1 MNKIVQGI
9 VTLLLVLLL
18 TCGMFPAV
26 FATDAAPEDTEETLS
41 LESDAVSFDTET
53 ESTEPTAPTEPT
65 KPTEPE
71 EPATPVIEG
80 DGQAVAFTEETVT
93 ASPIFFDAGTVEETP
108 MLMAMDDGIMLA
120 AANNVTGT
128 HYQRAIV
135 WLTGSEKIN
144 FTYKEKDYS
153 VNRLYVHGVIVD
165 GKRYVA
171 YCIDPGIDTTQSS
184 GAYTGS
190 ETAWSALDINTQA
203 AVGLA
208 ILYGAPNKLSSTD
221 KKTMLTYELATQ
233 MIVQEIILGYRSNLP
248 PYNCT
253 DSRMIDRMTYGSSS
267 YFREI
272 SSQSQD
278 YSSINGKYMDK
289 AVLKQAYDTISASL
303 ASHYVLPS
311 FASRYNAAAKTY
323 EMTKQSDGSFAVTL
337 TDTNGILASCS
348 FKNGNGLTYSV
359 SGNQLTIKASAA
371 FDGTKSCALS
381 GGVGVS
387 KQVPNLES
395 ETFMLW
401 QSGSYQ
407 RIVSLQEPVNDPLPL
422 YFNVKIPIQ
431 NGTAQ
436 IVKTA
441 TNGGSVKGWN
451 FEVKDAKGNVVGNYT
466 TDETGVIPVE
476 LLAGTYTVTETDGA
490 YQYWVNDPTP
500 TKTVTVKAG
509 ETATVTFTNQWRGQ
523 AQIVKTAANGGSVA
537 GWHFTVKDASGTKVG
552 DYVTDATGI
561 ITLDLEPGTYT
572 VTETD
577 GVYPYWHNDPNPTK
591 TVKVKAGETA
601 KVTFENQWIGKA
613 EIVKTT
619 TNGGTLKG
627 WQFTVTDSSG
637 TKVGTYTTNDSGT
650 IVVDLEPGTYTVQE
664 IGSNDPYWYCDTQP
678 QTITVKAG
686 ETATVTFKNQWIGK
700 AKIVKMLSNP
710 EAGSVEGWTFTI
722 TDSSGKEIGTYK
734 TDSNGVI
741 TTDLEPGTYTVT
753 EVLEADSLWQ
763 CTTTNPQT
771 ITVKAGSTAEVTFTN
786 ALRPGKLQ
794 VQKIDEHGEPLA
806 GAEFLLEW
814 STDGKTWKPVTYA
827 DSTVP
832 QVGGCTTAGIKNGKL
847 ITGNTGLIEFTGL
860 YPTHSYRLTET
871 KAPDGY
877 QLLSKPVFEGILPV
891 DQDLALGFTV
901 TNIPVFKLPET
912 GSKSLFLTISGMVVC
927 CIACVGVIYFLRR
940 KEQ

>member
-1 MNKIVQGI
+1 
-9 VTLLLVLLL
+9 
-18 TCGMFPAV
+18 
-26 FATDAAPEDTEETLS
+26 
-41 LESDAVSFDTET
+41 
-53 ESTEPTAPTEPT
+53 
-65 KPTEPE
+65 
-71 EPATPVIEG
+71 
-80 DGQAVAFTEETVT
+80 
-93 ASPIFFDAGTVEETP
+93 
-108 MLMAMDDGIMLA
+108 MLMALDDGIMLA
-120 AANNVTGT
+120 AATPVTGT

-135 WLTGSEKIN
+135 WLTGGEKIN
-144 FTYKEKDYS
+144 FTYKGKDYS
-153 VNRLYVHGVIVD
+153 VNRLYTHGVIVN
-165 GKRYVA
+165 GQRYVA
-171 YCIDPGIDTTQSS
+171 YCIDPGVDTTQSS
-184 GAYTGS
+184 GGYTGS
-190 ETAWSALDINTQA
+190 ESAWSALDINTQS

-233 MIVQEIILGYRSNLP
+233 IIVQEIILGFRSNLP

-272 SSQSQD
+272 SSQSQE
-278 YSSINGKYMDK
+278 YSSISGQRMDK
-289 AVLKQAYDTISASL
+289 ALLKQAYDTITANL

-337 TDTNGILASCS
+337 TDTNGVLANCT
-348 FKNGNGLTYSV
+348 FRNGNGLTYTV

-381 GGVGVS
+381 GGAGVS
-387 KQVPNLES
+387 KQVPNLEA

-401 QSGSYQ
+401 EAGSYQ
-407 RIVSLQEPVNDPLPL
+407 RIVSLQEPLNDPLPL

-431 NGTAQ
+431 NGTAKIVKTTTNGGTVAGWHFEIKDTKGKLIGKYTTDASGVIAVELLAGTYTVTETDGSYKYWVNDPNPKRTVTVKAGETSTVTFKNQWRGQAQ

-441 TNGGSVKGWN
+441 TNGGSVKGW
-451 FEVKDAKGNVVGNYT
+451 
-466 TDETGVIPVE
+466 
-476 LLAGTYTVTETDGA
+476 
-490 YQYWVNDPTP
+490 
-500 TKTVTVKAG
+500 
-509 ETATVTFTNQWRGQ
+509 
-523 AQIVKTAANGGSVA
+523 
-537 GWHFTVKDASGTKVG
+537 HFTVKNSGGTVIG
-552 DYVTDATGI
+552 EYITDSTGI

-577 GVYPYWHNDPNPTK
+577 RVYPYWHNDPNPTK

-601 KVTFENQWIGKA
+601 KVTFVNQWIGKA
-613 EIVKTT
+613 EIIKTT

-627 WQFTVTDSSG
+627 WKFTVTDASG
-637 TKVGTYTTNDSGT
+637 VKVGTYTTDESGK

-664 IGSNDPYWYCDTQP
+664 TDKGDPYWYCDTEP

-686 ETATVTFKNQWIGK
+686 ETAKVTFKNQWIGK
-700 AKIVKMLSNP
+700 AKIIKTLANP

-741 TTDLEPGTYTVT
+741 TTDLESGTYTVT
-753 EVLEADSLWQ
+753 ELLEEGSLWQ
-763 CTTTNPQT
+763 CTTANPQT
-771 ITVKAGSTAEVTFTN
+771 ITVKAGSTSEVTFTN

-794 VQKIDEHGEPLA
+794 VQKVDERGEPLA

-814 STDGKTWKPVTYA
+814 STDGKAWNPVTYT

-832 QVGGCTTAGIKNGKL
+832 QIGASTTAGIKNGKL
-847 ITGNTGLIEFTGL
+847 VTGNTGLIEFTGL
-860 YPTHSYRLTET
+860 YPSLSYRLTET
-871 KAPDGY
+871 KAPYGY
-877 QLLSKPVFEGILPV
+877 QLLSRPVFVGTLPA
-891 DQDLALGFTV
+891 DQDLSLGFTV

-912 GSKSLFLTISGMVVC
+912 GSNTLFLSFSGMVLC
-927 CIACVGVIYFLRR
+927 CFACVGVICLPR
-940 KEQ
+940 KKEA